1 MHSFRCVCIST
12 IYFRIFCL
20 FIFFVVVFS
29 IVYKPV
35 ICFHDEGGPLAG
47 GLGLLVVDVHLRDR
61 VEVNA
66 PLRLPLVVG
75 QNVNKLRKHQLYVAL
90 CSRGEGSV

>member
-1 MHSFRCVCIST
+1 MCLHLYYILPYFLSFH
-12 IYFRIFCL
+12 IFL
-20 FIFFVVVFS
+20 VVVFS

-75 QNVNKLRKHQLYVAL
+75 QNVNKLRKHQLYDVAL
-90 CSRGEGSV
+90 CSRGGILGSI